1 MKGESHNSPQVLGE
15 VPEHHAA
22 TSADETQPLLPS
34 HTLLLWPWTHPMRSP
49 CFMEETLTFWAALVK
64 GQF

>member
-34 HTLLLWPWTHPMRSP
+34 HTLLLWP
-49 CFMEETLTFWAALVK
+49 
-64 GQF
+64 